1 MLRHIAEH
9 RRVYPDFIA
18 GLLYL
23 GARKVLGRG
32 RAVRICGTPG
42 IVGEDPDWYRASL
55 AKIFEW
61 AQVGKLRPILAGV
74 VPWDRVSEAHQRL
87 VSGMVKGK
95 LLLDFS

>member
-1 MLRHIAEH
+1 MSPSIDGGYA
-9 RRVYPDFIA
+9 DFIA

-23 GARKVLGRG
+23 GVRKVLARG
-32 RAVRICGTPG
+32 RAVRVCGTPG

-61 AQVGKLRPILAGV
+61 ARGGKLTPISAGV

-87 VSGMVKGK
+87 VSGTVKGK